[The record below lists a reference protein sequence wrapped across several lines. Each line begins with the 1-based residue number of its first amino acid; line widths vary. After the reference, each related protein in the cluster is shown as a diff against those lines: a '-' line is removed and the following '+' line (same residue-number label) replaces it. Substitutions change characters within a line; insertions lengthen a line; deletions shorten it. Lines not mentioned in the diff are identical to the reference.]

1 MSKPALK
8 SASGLVAPG
17 VAHTLIPLDRLLKS
31 LDNARKT
38 PHSAA
43 ALAALRASIAAK
55 GLLQNLIVRPERG
68 EDGVETGFY
77 YVTAGEGR
85 RLAQIARAKDAE
97 IPRDTLI
104 PCVIRDTDD
113 AHEVSLD
120 ENVTREAMTPADQYE
135 AFRALNIDRGM
146 DAADIAARFGVSEHV
161 VKQRLRLGAVSPVL
175 LQALRD
181 EKLTLTQLMA
191 YTVNADHARQEAV
204 FDRLKGSY
212 ADPYHIRRLLTE
224 GQVPSQDR
232 RARFIGADAYEAAGG
247 LIARDLF
254 TEEGGGYFT
263 DAGLLD
269 QLVLDRLTAL
279 ATETQTAEGWK
290 WAAAAL
296 DYPYAHGW
304 GRVYPQTVPLSP
316 EAAEQIETKQQ
327 ALEDLLAPFEGADE
341 LPDEI
346 DQAAGVLE
354 AEIAALETPQDVYD
368 PEDIA
373 RGGVFVTLLSDGG
386 AAIHRGLIRPE
397 DARPEPETPETEVE
411 DLGAYPDDAPEDGE
425 GEEEAEGAGLHTE
438 DTEDA
443 SETVSLS
450 DLLLRDLTTHWT
462 LALRYT
468 LAEQPELAAR
478 YLVHKLAL
486 DTFYRQRSVT
496 CLDITARSASIESF
510 AEGLDDS
517 PTAAA
522 LAARHEAWAAGLP
535 DNPAD
540 LWPHLLTLNAETLG
554 SLMAH
559 CTALTVFAVRQAYMP
574 AAPYVAS
581 LMMARDLRLNMTDH
595 WTPTARSYF
604 SRVTKG
610 QILAAVRE
618 AVGDE
623 AASRLHRLKKPEMA
637 EAAEQLVLGTGWLPA
652 CLRTPAPPEE
662 TAQAPLAL
670 PLSEPTPDLPE
681 AAE

>member
-1 MSKPALK
+1 MSKSALK
-8 SASGLVAPG
+8 LTSAAVVPSGVQ
-17 VAHTLIPLDRLLKS
+17 TLIPLDRLLKS
-31 LDNARKT
+31 PDNARKT

-55 GLLQNLIVRPERG
+55 GLLQNLIVKPELDEAG
-68 EDGVETGFY
+68 AETGFY

-85 RLAQIARAKDAE
+85 RLVQIARAKDAE

-135 AFRALNIDRGM
+135 AFRTLNIDRGM
-146 DAADIAARFGVSEHV
+146 DAAGIAARFGVSEHV
-161 VKQRLRLGAVSPVL
+161 VKQRLRLGAVSPIL

-224 GQVPSQDR
+224 GQVPAQDR

-247 LIARDLF
+247 VIARDLF

-316 EAAEQIETKQQ
+316 EAAEQLQGTQQ

-354 AEIAALETPQDVYD
+354 AEIAALETPQDAYD
-368 PEDIA
+368 PQDIA

-397 DARPEPETPETEVE
+397 DELPEPDTPADETEDLAAHPE
-411 DLGAYPDDAPEDGE
+411 DASEDGE
-425 GEEEAEGAGLHTE
+425 GEGEGEGAEPHTE

-443 SETVSLS
+443 CETGPLS

-478 YLVHKLAL
+478 FLVHKLAL

-496 CLDITARSASIESF
+496 CLDITARSVSIESF
-510 AEGLDDS
+510 AEGLDDT

-522 LAARHEAWAAGLP
+522 LSARHEAWAAGLP
-535 DNPAD
+535 DNPSD
-540 LWPHLLTLNAETLG
+540 LWTHLLTLSPETLG

-581 LMMARDLRLNMTDH
+581 LRMARDLRLNMTDH

-623 AASRLHRLKKPEMA
+623 AANRLHKLKKPEMA
-637 EAAEQLVLGTGWLPA
+637 EAAEQLVQGTGWLPT
-652 CLRTPAPPEE
+652 CLRTPVAPEDA
-662 TAQAPLAL
+662 AQGPLAL
-670 PLSEPTPDLPE
+670 PPLDATPDLSE

>member
-1 MSKPALK
+1 MLAGALRTPKVTNHAAIVEAKPLGGLLRAIDGFEGYKPIGYALK
-8 SASGLVAPG
+8 LSPHVFVRPSELRRAEWTEFNLDEAYWRIPANRMKMGREHWVPLSRQSVTLLLDLNEITGNHVYLFPSIRTWQRPMSENAVNVALRRLGYGPDEMTGHGFRSTASTLLNESGLWQPDAIEVAL
-17 VAHTLIPLDRLLKS
+17 VHKDK
-31 LDNARKT
+31 NK
-38 PHSAA
+38 
-43 ALAALRASIAAK
+43 
-55 GLLQNLIVRPERG
+55 VRGTYNRGRYWSER
-68 EDGVETGFY
+68 VEM
-77 YVTAGEGR
+77 
-85 RLAQIARAKDAE
+85 AQWW
-97 IPRDTLI
+97 
-104 PCVIRDTDD
+104 
-113 AHEVSLD
+113 S
-120 ENVTREAMTPADQYE
+120 
-135 AFRALNIDRGM
+135 
-146 DAADIAARFGVSEHV
+146 
-161 VKQRLRLGAVSPVL
+161 
-175 LQALRD
+175 
-181 EKLTLTQLMA
+181 
-191 YTVNADHARQEAV
+191 DH
-204 FDRLKGSY
+204 
-212 ADPYHIRRLLTE
+212 
-224 GQVPSQDR
+224 
-232 RARFIGADAYEAAGG
+232 
-247 LIARDLF
+247 
-254 TEEGGGYFT
+254 
-263 DAGLLD
+263 
-269 QLVLDRLTAL
+269 
-279 ATETQTAEGWK
+279 
-290 WAAAAL
+290 
-296 DYPYAHGW
+296 PYAHGW

-316 EAAEQIETKQQ
+316 EAAEQLQTKQQ
-327 ALEDLLAPFEGADE
+327 ALEDLLVPFEGADE

-354 AEIAALETPQDVYD
+354 AEIATLEAPQDVYD
-368 PEDIA
+368 PQDIA

-397 DARPEPETPETEVE
+397 DALPEPETPEPETE
-411 DLGAYPDDAPEDGE
+411 DFAAHPDDAPEDRV

-443 SETVSLS
+443 SEAAPVS

-478 YLVHKLAL
+478 YLVHRLAL

-559 CTALTVFAVRQAYMP
+559 CTVLTVFAVRQAYMP

-623 AASRLHRLKKPEMA
+623 AARRLHKLKKPEMA
-637 EAAEQLVLGTGWLPA
+637 EAAEQLVQGTGWLPA